1 MTRIALA
8 SLICAA
14 GLAFPPGAWARP
26 SFDCAKA
33 QSVSEKEVCRVPELQ
48 WFDRQV
54 SRLYAE
60 VKAKGGASVV
70 ADQRAFLAR
79 REACGA
85 NLECLEVAY
94 GDRLKAI
101 GKLSEITDAAGE
113 FRPTTF
119 GGSLWVVR
127 FGFTAAIKILAVG
140 DGGHTCVFE
149 TDNATQTGKG
159 ILKAVEAAGRGAA
172 CRLNVMADQDDE
184 DNLLVETHSC
194 QSYCGVRAVM
204 DGVYRRVPIR

>member
-1 MTRIALA
+1 M
-8 SLICAA
+8 
-14 GLAFPPGAWARP
+14 PGAWAEP

-33 QSVSEKEVCRVPELQ
+33 QSISEKEVCRVPELQ

-60 VKAKGGASVV
+60 VRTKGGSAVV

-79 REACGA
+79 REACGVKLA
-85 NLECLEVAY
+85 CLEGAY
-94 GDRLKAI
+94 GDRLKGL
-101 GKLSEITDAAGE
+101 GKLSETADPAAE
-113 FRPTTF
+113 FRPASF

-127 FGFTAAIKILAVG
+127 YGGLTGAIQILTVG

-159 ILKAVEAAGRGAA
+159 VLKAVEAVDEGTT
-172 CRLNVMADQDDE
+172 CRLDVIPDE
-184 DNLLVETHSC
+184 HNLRVETHNC
-194 QSYCGVRAVM
+194 QSYCGMRAIM
-204 DGVYRRVPIR
+204 DGLYRRAGP